1 VKPYAWSP
9 GTGSYQLPRSGDG
22 DALPLGVDVYNNAYG
37 FQSGVNLDG
46 VKWSPGGGL
55 QVVFGADPFCG
66 FGVSIALRA
75 NPRRE
80 VIGWAFRPVT
90 GGFCNPRWV
99 LRKPGGEEVIG
110 PEGGSPAAINTVG
123 LVAGNINSR
132 AAKWNSRSG
141 EVTFLRPESDGE
153 LSGVLDMNERG
164 IAVGSSS
171 VVESS
176 GPPACFRVTPL
187 TWDAHNRERALP
199 KLPGSVSSNAF
210 GINEAGDIVGDA
222 SPSVCNDGAAERE
235 RAVIWSDGRV
245 DDLNRRLV
253 GRPGVVLLSTS
264 AINDHGEIMA
274 FGYRAWEPEKPC
286 PQFVSVPDGGPPS
299 SDDSTCHDTRAYLL
313 VPVD

>member
-1 VKPYAWSP
+1 MQKFAPAIAVLATLSTAALAHDDRPTRYIAFEIPAPELQDPACVPGYATTQFGTDLNNRRFLVGGAGCYHQDYVDANGRPFYQRHVKPYAWSP

-75 NPRRE
+75 NPRGE

-90 GGFCNPRWV
+90 GGVCNPRWV

-110 PEGGSPAAINTVG
+110 PEGGSPAAINTAG

-187 TWDAHNRERALP
+187 TWDARNRERALP
-199 KLPGSVSSNAF
+199 KLPGSVSSNAR
-210 GINEAGDIVGDA
+210 
-222 SPSVCNDGAAERE
+222 SAA
-235 RAVIWSDGRV
+235 V
-245 DDLNRRLV
+245 N
-253 GRPGVVLLSTS
+253 
-264 AINDHGEIMA
+264 
-274 FGYRAWEPEKPC
+274 AW
-286 PQFVSVPDGGPPS
+286 
-299 SDDSTCHDTRAYLL
+299 
-313 VPVD
+313 